1 MITITRLF
9 SSILFLH
16 LFSLNIFAISTI
28 NAQESVSIS
37 QQKIC
42 IQDLPS
48 KIDNLLQKPTRS
60 QEQWGIIIKKLD
72 SNQILYQLN
81 SNQYFIPA
89 SNSKLFT
96 TAAVL
101 LTLGQDFKIKT
112 PVYTQGEKTRLS
124 RLIVEGK
131 GDPSLKKKQLETIA
145 LELKKKNINHIQE
158 LILVDNYL
166 PEPNINYSWE
176 FSDIYYYY
184 AVPINS
190 LIIEDNTVTLTLKP
204 SQINDDVLIE
214 WSDAIAG
221 KQWQVEN
228 QGKTASKDSA
238 YNISLNPSLLGTKL
252 TIKGTLASNAEP
264 DNWWLSIPQPADYFR
279 DVLLEQLAQHNITIS
294 STKLLSYSDYQS
306 NLSLKNKELLLEF
319 NSPNLTELITVTNQN
334 SDNLYAEVLFKYLAV
349 ENKDLNSSE
358 SLTKI
363 LNSQGISNDSYQ
375 LKDGSG
381 LSRQNLV
388 TPTALVSLLEMINDS
403 QYNEIFRNSLTVAGV
418 NGTLKNRFKD
428 SKIANNLYGKTGTL
442 SGVSTLSGYLMRD
455 NYDDLVFTVI
465 VNNSTDGAK
474 SLRKVI
480 DEIVVMLGDLEE
492 CK

>member
-1 MITITRLF
+1 M
-9 SSILFLH
+9 
-16 LFSLNIFAISTI
+16 
-28 NAQESVSIS
+28 
-37 QQKIC
+37 
-42 IQDLPS
+42 
-48 KIDNLLQKPTRS
+48 
-60 QEQWGIIIKKLD
+60 KLG
-72 SNQILYQLN
+72 
-81 SNQYFIPA
+81 
-89 SNSKLFT
+89 K
-96 TAAVL
+96 
-101 LTLGQDFKIKT
+101 DFQIKT
-112 PVYTQGEKTRLS
+112 PVYTQGKKPRLS
-124 RLIVEGK
+124 RLIIEGK

-145 LELKKKNINHIQE
+145 LELKKKNISYIQE

-204 SQINDDVLIE
+204 SQINDNVLIE

-363 LNSQGISNDSYQ
+363 LNSEGISNDSYQ

-403 QYNEIFRNSLTVAGV
+403 QYSEIFRNSLTVAGV

-442 SGVSTLSGYLMRD
+442 SGVSTLSG
-455 NYDDLVFTVI
+455 
-465 VNNSTDGAK
+465 
-474 SLRKVI
+474 
-480 DEIVVMLGDLEE
+480 
-492 CK
+492 